1 LHVIAITI
9 RAAAAGG
16 GVFFKGKKKL
26 NFIFRP
32 DDDADLIS
40 FVKAQMPQKI

>member
-16 GVFFKGKKKL
+16 GVFFKGKKL